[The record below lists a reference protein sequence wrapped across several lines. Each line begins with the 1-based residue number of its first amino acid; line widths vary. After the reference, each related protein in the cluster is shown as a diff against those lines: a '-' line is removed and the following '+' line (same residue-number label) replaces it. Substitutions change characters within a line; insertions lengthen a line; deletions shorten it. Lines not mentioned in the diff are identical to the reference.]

1 MTQLRKMMLDEL
13 ERRNYSQNTVRAY
26 IQTIQDLARYFKR
39 PPNQLNP
46 EQIRAYQAYL
56 FRERKLD
63 ASSVTQRTAALRFFF
78 LVTLKKRWSL
88 ADIPYP
94 RKVRRLPKVI
104 SPEQVVKLI
113 DSAGN
118 AFNQVLLMTLYGTG
132 LRRAEVARLQ
142 IGDIDRERMVI
153 HVRGGK
159 GRKDRD
165 VMLSPKLLLE
175 LDQYLDGLRQ
185 RPATWLFPG
194 NRWHTSERP
203 VTVNVIWNA
212 CRDAALRAG
221 LGTEIHPHTLR
232 HAFATHLYE
241 GGTDLRTIQILLG
254 HQDLEKTALYLHLS
268 TRHLRATCSPLDQ
281 VTLAS
286 KPPKGK

>member
-118 AFNQVLLMTLYGTG
+118 AFNQVLLMTLYGLACG
-132 LRRAEVARLQ
+132 
-142 IGDIDRERMVI
+142 
-153 HVRGGK
+153 
-159 GRKDRD
+159 GRKWHASR
-165 VMLSPKLLLE
+165 S
-175 LDQYLDGLRQ
+175 
-185 RPATWLFPG
+185 AT
-194 NRWHTSERP
+194 S
-203 VTVNVIWNA
+203 
-212 CRDAALRAG
+212 
-221 LGTEIHPHTLR
+221 
-232 HAFATHLYE
+232 
-241 GGTDLRTIQILLG
+241 
-254 HQDLEKTALYLHLS
+254 TANEW
-268 TRHLRATCSPLDQ
+268 
-281 VTLAS
+281 
-286 KPPKGK
+286 